1 MTYLLWR
8 LLHSIYCISTVL
20 SNCLGVIPTVQQ
32 WQLVS
37 TQPGR
42 YDDNDD
48 GDDDDDGDNDDI
60 DDEDD
65 SDGDDDG
72 DNGED
77 EDDSDDDDDDDDVN
91 DQSFR

>member
-8 LLHSIYCISTVL
+8 LLHSICCISTVL

-42 YDDNDD
+42 YDDD

-60 DDEDD
+60 NDED

-77 EDDSDDDDDDDDVN
+77 EDDSDDDDDDVN